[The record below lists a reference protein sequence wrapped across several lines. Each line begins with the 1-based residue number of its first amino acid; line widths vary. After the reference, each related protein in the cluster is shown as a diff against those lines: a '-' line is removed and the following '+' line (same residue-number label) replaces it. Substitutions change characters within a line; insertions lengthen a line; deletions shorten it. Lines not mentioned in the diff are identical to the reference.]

1 MTLPRRFVRL
11 PAMLLT
17 AAVAATLA
25 AIPAASAAEQDSL
38 AQQILKDTGVT
49 GGFIVHLNCGDGA
62 LTAALKANDRYQVQG
77 LTRDADQVTAARK
90 TIQAA
95 GKYGECSVDHLQGDK
110 LPYVENMVNLLVSE
124 QPTDVAQE
132 EILRVLAPGGVA
144 YVKQGDAWTK
154 TVKPHPRNTDEWTH
168 YLHDSTGN
176 AVAHDTVV
184 GPPRH
189 LQWLGSPRWSRHHD
203 RMSSVTAWVAAKGR
217 MYYIIDEG
225 SRISIQ
231 MPADWKLVCRDA
243 YNGVILWKRDIP
255 TWHSHL
261 WPLKSGP
268 TQLARRLVTDGETLY
283 VTLGIRE
290 PLVAL
295 DADTGETLRTY
306 KDTASTEEVIHRDGK
321 IHLLVNKGV
330 SELLEYAPKFNVGD
344 QARVR
349 TEFVWNEKPREIHT
363 FDAKTGELLWKK
375 ESKVAPLTMAS
386 DGERFAY
393 HDGEN
398 VVCLDPAT
406 GEELWTAKHAPRR
419 ASIPMNFGPKLV
431 LYEGIVLFAGGD
443 RTMRAFDGKSG
454 ELMWTAPHPQSGY
467 QSPEDLL
474 VAQGLVWAA
483 PTTSGRDTGVVT
495 GRDPKTGEVKVEF
508 PPSVSTYWFHH
519 RCYIA
524 KATDNFLIPSRTGIE
539 FVDFDKQNWII
550 NHWVRGSCLYGV
562 LPCNGMLYAGP
573 HNCACYPEAKLY
585 GFNAMAPATRSR
597 AVPKEIPMEGRLEKG
612 PAYGAEIVAGPPR
625 KDDWPTFRGDNE
637 RSGSTKHAVSISLD
651 KAWTTDLGGRLTSAV
666 VADGRLVVAQ
676 IDKHMLHAIDTKT
689 GERLWSYTA
698 GGRIDSPP
706 TMYEGRVLFGG
717 TDGWVYCLRASD
729 GELVWRFRA
738 APIDRRMMS
747 EEQLESVWPVH
758 GNILVQDGIAYFACG
773 RSNFLDGGLR
783 LFRMNPK
790 TGEVL
795 GESFMDDR
803 DPDTG
808 DNIQDRLQTLQMP
821 VGLADIMS
829 GDGKFVYMRS
839 QRFDKEGKRQEI
851 GPYSG
856 DAQLQ
861 GASQQGEGAHLF
873 APMGFLDGTWFHRS
887 YWVFGKSFA
896 GGHNGYYQAGRFA
909 PAGRILAFDKD
920 HVYGF
925 ARKPEYLKWTTI
937 LEHQLFSTTKEIP
950 ETPVVTAKGK
960 ATPTD
965 MVFVEKTKKLDPT
978 GTPLAVEAW
987 VKPDKP
993 RGVIVARGGPAVGYV
1008 LMLVKGKAAFAVRNS
1023 TDKLTTVTGGKRIV
1037 GEWTHLV
1044 GQLTEDKKLEL
1055 YVNGKL
1061 VATKKG
1067 VELLA
1072 SDPAQAMEIGGDD
1085 KGAVGSY
1092 RSPNTF
1098 GGLIDEVRI
1107 YRGALTGEEVGI
1119 HYSDP
1124 GETTALAELV
1134 FSSSLEGGK
1143 AVDDSGN
1150 GNSGRVVGAKAAEGK
1165 VDEAL
1170 QFVSQGYTASAGN
1183 SYVEHV
1189 WNRDV
1194 PVMARSLVLANDRL
1208 FVAGPPD
1215 VMNEE
1220 ETFQRLIDRDP
1231 RVKKLLKEQDEALDG
1246 KQGAKLLVISVQEG
1260 STLAEYE
1267 LPSLP
1272 SWDGMAAAGGQLYI
1286 VTDDGTIIC
1295 MKEKE

>member
-1 MTLPRRFVRL
+1 MTLPPLSVRI

-17 AAVAATLA
+17 ALVAALLA
-25 AIPAASAAEQDSL
+25 PPQRTSAAEPQEL
-38 AQQILKDTGVT
+38 ARQILDDTGVT
-49 GGFIVHLNCGDGA
+49 GGFVVHLHCGDGK
-62 LTAALKANDRYQVQG
+62 LTAALKDGDRYQVHG
-77 LTRDADQVTAARK
+77 LDRDAGKVATARE

-95 GKYGECSVDHLQGDK
+95 EKYGECSVDRWQGEK
-110 LPYVENMVNLLVSE
+110 LPYVDNMVNLLVSE
-124 QPTDVAQE
+124 QPTDVAE
-132 EILRVLAPGGVA
+132 GEILRVLTPGGVA
-144 YVKQGDAWTK
+144 YVKQGDQWTK
-154 TVKPHPRNTDEWTH
+154 TVKPHPGNTDEWTH
-168 YLHDSTGN
+168 YLHDATGN

-217 MYYIIDEG
+217 MFYIIDEG

-231 MPADWKLVCRDA
+231 LPADWKLVCRDA
-243 YNGVILWKRDIP
+243 HNGVILWKRDIP

-290 PLVAL
+290 PLGAL

-306 KDTASTEEVIHRDGK
+306 QDTASTEEVIHQDGK
-321 IHLLVNKGV
+321 LHVLVNKGV
-330 SELLEYAPKFNVGD
+330 SELLDYTPKFNTGD

-363 FDAKTGELLWKK
+363 FDADSGKLLWKR
-375 ESKVAPLTMAS
+375 ETKVAPLTLAS
-386 DGERFAY
+386 DGERLAF

-406 GEELWTAKHAPRR
+406 GDEQWTAKQAPRR
-419 ASIPMNFGPKLV
+419 ASIPMNFGPKMV
-431 LYEGIVLFAGGD
+431 LHDGIVLFAGGD

-454 ELMWTAPHPQSGY
+454 EMLWSAPHPQSGY

-539 FVDFDKQNWII
+539 FVDFKENNWTI

-562 LPCNGMLYAGP
+562 LPCNGLLYAGP
-573 HNCACYPEAKLY
+573 HNCACYPEAKLF
-585 GFNAMAPATRSR
+585 GFNALAPATKSR
-597 AVPKEIPMEGRLEKG
+597 AVPTEVPAEGRLEKG
-612 PAYGAEIVAGPPR
+612 SAYGAEIVAGPPR
-625 KDDWPTFRGDNE
+625 KDDWPTFRGDTE
-637 RSGSTKHAVSISLD
+637 RSGSTKQAVPISLD
-651 KAWTTDLGGRLTSAV
+651 KAWTTELGGRLTSAV
-666 VADGRLVVAQ
+666 VADGRLFVAQ
-676 IDKHMLHAIDTKT
+676 IDKHTLHAINTADGKP
-689 GERLWSYTA
+689 LWSYTA

-706 TMYEGRVLFGG
+706 TIHEGRVLFGG

-729 GELVWRFRA
+729 GALVWRFRA
-738 APIDRRMMS
+738 APEDRRLMS

-758 GNILVQDGIAYFACG
+758 GNILVQDDVAYFVCG

-783 LFRMNPK
+783 LYRMNPQ

-795 GESFMDDR
+795 TESAIDDR

-808 DNIQDRLQTLQMP
+808 GDLQDRLQTLQMP

-839 QRFDKEGKRQEI
+839 QRFDKQGKRLEV

-856 DAQLQ
+856 DAQAQ

-873 APMGFLDGTWFHRS
+873 SPTGFLDGAWFHRS

-925 ARKPEYLKWTTI
+925 ARKPEYLKWTTTI
-937 LEHQLFSTTKEIP
+937 EHQLFSTTKEIP
-950 ETPVVTAKGK
+950 EAPGVTTKG
-960 ATPTD
+960 AEPD
-965 MVFVEKTKKLDPT
+965 MVFVEKSPKLNPA
-978 GTPLAVEAW
+978 GKPIAVEAW
-987 VKPDKP
+987 VKSDKP
-993 RGVIVARGGPAVGYV
+993 GGVIVARGGPAVGYV
-1008 LMLVKGKAAFAVRNS
+1008 LMLVKGKAAFAVRS
-1023 TDKLTTVTGGKRIV
+1023 SDEKLTTVTGGKRIV
-1037 GEWTHLV
+1037 GEWAHLV
-1044 GQLTEDKKLEL
+1044 GQLTKDKSLEL

-1061 VATKKG
+1061 VATQKG
-1067 VELLA
+1067 AELIA

-1085 KGAVGSY
+1085 KGAVGDY

-1098 GGLIDEVRI
+1098 GGLIDEVRV
-1107 YRGALTGEEVGI
+1107 YHGALTAEEVDI
-1119 HYSDP
+1119 HFKDP
-1124 GETTALAELV
+1124 GETTAAAELV
-1134 FSSSLEGGK
+1134 FSTSLEEGK
-1143 AVDDSGN
+1143 ALDDSGN
-1150 GNSGRVVGAKAAEGK
+1150 GNRTRVAGAKTAEGK

-1183 SYVEHV
+1183 SYVEHA

-1194 PVMARSLVLANDRL
+1194 PVLARSLVLADDRL

-1220 ETFQRLIDRDP
+1220 ETFQGLIDRDP
-1231 RVKKLLKEQDEALDG
+1231 RVQKLLQEQEDALDG
-1246 KQGAKLLVISVQEG
+1246 KKGAKLLVVSVQEG

-1272 SWDGMAAAGGQLYI
+1272 SWDGMSAAGGQLYI
-1286 VTDDGTIIC
+1286 VTEDGTIIC